1 MAVIALASASGSP
14 GVTSTAVGLAL
25 LWPRPVLLVEADP
38 TGGSALLSGYL
49 GGTREYENGL
59 IELALATGDLRD
71 GLAEVTGRIEGTNV
85 SYVAG
90 TRSHAQASALHGLWQ
105 PLMGVL
111 ADLESA
117 GQDVI
122 IDAGRLGLAGSPGP
136 LLAGADL
143 ALIVTRTS
151 LPAVSAVR
159 SWIDSIKRGALDWRE
174 PGLLLVGQ
182 GQPFTSGEV
191 ARALGFP
198 VLATLPDDSS
208 SAGVFSRGERLNRK
222 FETGPLVRGLRAVIA
237 TIHSTVSQRRS
248 DLAQGVRP

>member
-38 TGGSALLSGYL
+38 TGGSGLLSGYL

-59 IELALATGDLRD
+59 IELALTSGDLRD
-71 GLAEVTGRIEGTNV
+71 GLAEVTGRFDGTGV

-90 TRSHAQASALHGLWQ
+90 TRSHAQALALRDLWQ
-105 PLMGVL
+105 PLTSVL

-122 IDAGRLGLAGSPGP
+122 VDAGRLGLVGSPEP

-143 ALIVTRTS
+143 TLVVTRTS

-159 SWIDSIKRGALDWRE
+159 SWVDSIRRGTLDWRE
-174 PGLLLVGQ
+174 SGLLLVGQ
-182 GQPFTSGEV
+182 NQPFSSGEV
-191 ARALGFP
+191 SRALGFP
-198 VLATLPDDSS
+198 VLATLPDDPKA
-208 SAGVFSRGERLNRK
+208 AGVFSHGVQPPKR
-222 FETGPLVRGLRAVIA
+222 FDTGPLVRGLRAVIA
-237 TIHSTVSQRRS
+237 TIHATVSRHRN
-248 DLAQGVRP
+248 DLAQGARP